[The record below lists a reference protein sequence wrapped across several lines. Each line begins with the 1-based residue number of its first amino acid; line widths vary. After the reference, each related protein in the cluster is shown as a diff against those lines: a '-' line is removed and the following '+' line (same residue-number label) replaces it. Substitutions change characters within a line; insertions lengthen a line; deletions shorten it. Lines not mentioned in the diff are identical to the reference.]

1 MAVKPK
7 LLILIHTEEEFN
19 WGEPFSRTNRGV
31 SHIQNL
37 LKYQAMFDQFGV
49 AVAYAL
55 SYPVVENEQS
65 ALVIK
70 ELIDSSKRVSIGM
83 HCHPWVNPPYD
94 ELVNNYN
101 SYPGNLPKN
110 QERDKLF
117 QLHKKIEKTL
127 GQKPIFYLAGRYG
140 IGKNTYD
147 ILNDLNVRID
157 FSPMPNYDYSD
168 QDGPDFSYSPTH
180 VTKQK
185 DVTIIP
191 HSSGF
196 TGWLSNGGARPK
208 LLNNKLLVK
217 SRVSTIFSV
226 LGGFSQVILSP
237 EGFNLKQM
245 KELTL
250 KLIKSEHDI
259 IVLSFH
265 STSISAGLNP
275 FVASSSAERHFFN
288 QLQQYLVFY
297 EQKIKGD
304 FFDVNNNLGN

>member
-19 WGEPFSRTNRGV
+19 WDEPFSRTNRGV

-37 LKYQAMFDQFGV
+37 LKYQAMFDQFGA

-110 QERDKLF
+110 QERDKLTE
-117 QLHKKIEKTL
+117 LHQKIENTL
-127 GQKPIFYLAGRYG
+127 GQKPLFYLAGRYG
-140 IGKNTYD
+140 IGENTYG
-147 ILNDLNVRID
+147 ILNDLNIKVD
-157 FSPMPNYDYSD
+157 FSPMPFYDYSG
-168 QDGPDFSYSPTH
+168 QDGPDFSHCTTRVS
-180 VTKQK
+180 KQNG
-185 DVTIIP
+185 VTIIP

-196 TGWLSNGGARPK
+196 TGWLSNGGERPK
-208 LLNNKLLVK
+208 LLNSPLLVK
-217 SRVSTIFSV
+217 SRVSSVLSV